1 MNLQS
6 ALFLG
11 ITFFTAA
18 TSFIV
23 LARAK
28 FAKGAFLG
36 IKKAKSLP
44 NVKLP
49 NINDFS
55 SHKKLS
61 AFIGTD
67 PSV

>member
-1 MNLQS
+1 MLKKLNLQ
-6 ALFLG
+6 
-11 ITFFTAA
+11 
-18 TSFIV
+18 
-23 LARAK
+23 
-28 FAKGAFLG
+28 KGLFLG

-61 AFIGTD
+61 VFIWTE

>member
-1 MNLQS
+1 MTTS
-6 ALFLG
+6 PALI
-11 ITFFTAA
+11 ITIIIQGVLVSCQFEIL
-18 TSFIV
+18 FI
-23 LARAK
+23 
-28 FAKGAFLG
+28 
-36 IKKAKSLP
+36 KSLP

>member
-1 MNLQS
+1 M
-6 ALFLG
+6 
-11 ITFFTAA
+11 
-18 TSFIV
+18 
-23 LARAK
+23 LARAE
-28 FAKGAFLG
+28 FAKGTFFG

-61 AFIGTD
+61 VFIGTD
-67 PSV
+67 PSA

>member
-1 MNLQS
+1 MRD
-6 ALFLG
+6 FY
-11 ITFFTAA
+11 TDAA
-18 TSFIV
+18 SFIV
-23 LARAK
+23 LARAE
-28 FAKGAFLG
+28 FAKGTFFG

-55 SHKKLS
+55 SYKKLS
-61 AFIGTD
+61 TFIGTD

>member
-1 MNLQS
+1 MEL
-6 ALFLG
+6 
-11 ITFFTAA
+11 ICAA
-18 TSFIV
+18 AASFIV
-23 LARAK
+23 LARAECFE

-61 AFIGTD
+61 VFIETD

>member
-1 MNLQS
+1 MIFIPLPQASLYYRELNLQ
-6 ALFLG
+6 
-11 ITFFTAA
+11 
-18 TSFIV
+18 
-23 LARAK
+23 
-28 FAKGAFLG
+28 KGLFLG

-55 SHKKLS
+55 LHKKLS
-61 AFIGTD
+61 VFIGTD